1 MVVSSGLTVFDVSR
15 QKLYFSY
22 GSPISILFLC
32 VGFDSQVYLD
42 LNDFYLMVMMV
53 VIFERFHFDSVGS

>member
-32 VGFDSQVYLD
+32 VGFDSQVYMD
-42 LNDFYLMVMMV
+42 LNDFLP
-53 VIFERFHFDSVGS
+53 DGDDGGDL